1 VFFVFFVVK
10 SCFSGLLVSSRA
22 PQNGRYSAKAGACW
36 ESDVV
41 LRSLDASMLCCSLA
55 GAFSTHPFLRSTC
68 SSCTDF
74 GGGGVQSALERCV
87 AVASVA
93 VAGEPTGLC

>member
-1 VFFVFFVVK
+1 MGAIAQK
-10 SCFSGLLVSSRA
+10 L
-22 PQNGRYSAKAGACW
+22 GRVGSH
-36 ESDVV
+36 
-41 LRSLDASMLCCSLA
+41 MLCCSLA

-87 AVASVA
+87 AVDSVA